1 MPAPNAVETSPPDQR
16 NVFVFSRMSAPMVIA
31 GATIVRTNA
40 DLRETFGVKS
50 GVLVLDVARGSP
62 AYSSGLKGGDV
73 IVSVGRVAVTSPLS
87 IQRAIETADGTELPL
102 RIIRK
107 KKAQSL
113 TLRW

>member
-1 MPAPNAVETSPPDQR
+1 
-16 NVFVFSRMSAPMVIA
+16 
-31 GATIVRTNA
+31 
-40 DLRETFGVKS
+40 
-50 GVLVLDVARGSP
+50 
-62 AYSSGLKGGDV
+62 
-73 IVSVGRVAVTSPLS
+73 VTSPLS